1 MIWFFVTSTA
11 LLGIAVIVL
20 WARQRKRS
28 SQFAYIHGKLNSILD
43 KGTNERLMIFDSDAQ
58 VEQLLIA
65 MNRLLDQAHRAGA
78 RYANQEIEIRRMLS
92 NISHDLKTPLT
103 VVLGYSEI
111 LLHDHRGLAERE
123 REAMTVN
130 IHDKAQEVLHL
141 VHSFFDLA
149 KLEAGDTEMV
159 LTRVNA
165 SELCRLKLL
174 SFYDMLASLGMGLEV
189 SMPDEDLYVMADAEA
204 LERVLDNLIT
214 NAMKYGA
221 DGKLLGLMLERSDE
235 GKVAI
240 QVWDKGKGIPENEHH
255 RVFERMYTL
264 EDSRNRLYQGSGLG
278 LTITKRL
285 VERMGGTIGL
295 HSVPRERT
303 VFTFFLK
310 SA

>member
-1 MIWFFVTSTA
+1 MIWFFVTSIA

-20 WARQRKRS
+20 LARQRKRS
-28 SQFAYIHGKLNSILD
+28 RQLAYIHGKLNSILD
-43 KGTNERLMIFDSDAQ
+43 KGTNERLLLFDSDAQ
-58 VEQLLIA
+58 VGRILID
-65 MNRLLDQAHRAGA
+65 MNRLLDRAHRAGA

-111 LLHDHRGLAERE
+111 LLHDRGLAERE
-123 REAMTVN
+123 REAMTAN
-130 IHDKAQEVLHL
+130 IHDKAQEVLRL
-141 VHSFFDLA
+141 MHSFFDLA
-149 KLEAGDTEMV
+149 KLEAGDTEMA
-159 LTRVNA
+159 LSRVNA

-174 SFYDMLASLGMGLEV
+174 SFYDMLANLGMKLKL
-189 SMPDEDLYVMADAEA
+189 SMPGEDLYVMADAEA
-204 LERVLDNLIT
+204 LDRVLDNLIT

-221 DGKLLGLMLERSDE
+221 DGKLLGLTLERSDE

-240 QVWDKGKGIPENEHH
+240 QVWDKGKGIPEKEHD

-295 HSVPRERT
+295 QSVPGERT
-303 VFTFFLK
+303 VFTVVLK
-310 SA
+310 ST

>member
-28 SQFAYIHGKLNSILD
+28 RQFAYIHGKLNVILD
-43 KGTNERLMIFDSDAQ
+43 KGTNERLLIFDSDAQ
-58 VEQLLIA
+58 VGQLLTD
-65 MNRLLDQAHRAGA
+65 MNRLLDHAHRAGA

-111 LLHDHRGLAERE
+111 LLHDRGLAERE
-123 REAMTVN
+123 REAMMTN
-130 IHDKAQEVLHL
+130 IHGKAQEVLRL

-149 KLEAGDTEMV
+149 KLEAGDTEMA

-174 SFYDMLASLGMGLEV
+174 SFYEMLESLGMRLEL
-189 SMPDEDLYVMADAEA
+189 SMPGEDLYVMADEEA
-204 LERVLDNLIT
+204 LTRLLDNLIT

-221 DGKLLGLMLERSDE
+221 DGKLLGLTLERLE
-235 GKVAI
+235 KGKVAI
-240 QVWDKGKGIPENEHH
+240 QVWDKGKGIPEKEHH

-285 VERMGGTIGL
+285 VERMGGTISL
-295 HSVPRERT
+295 HSVPHKRT
-303 VFTFFLK
+303 VFTVVLK

>member
-20 WARQRKRS
+20 WTRQRKRS
-28 SQFAYIHGKLNSILD
+28 SQLAYIHDKLNSILD
-43 KGTNERLMIFDSDAQ
+43 KGTNERLLMFDSDAQ
-58 VEQLLIA
+58 VGQLMTD
-65 MNRLLDQAHRAGA
+65 MNRLLDRAHRARA
-78 RYANQEIEIRRMLS
+78 SYANQEIEIRRMLS

-111 LLHDHRGLAERE
+111 LLHDRGLAERE
-123 REAMTVN
+123 REVMTAN
-130 IHDKAQEVLHL
+130 IHDKAQEVLRL
-141 VHSFFDLA
+141 VHSFFNLA
-149 KLEAGDTEMV
+149 KLEAGDTEMA

-165 SELCRLKLL
+165 CELCRLKLL
-174 SFYDMLASLGMGLEV
+174 SFYDMLASLGMRLEL

-214 NAMKYGA
+214 NAMKYGV
-221 DGKLLGLMLERSDE
+221 DGKLLGLTLERSDE

-240 QVWDKGKGIPENEHH
+240 HVWDKGKGIPENEHH

-285 VERMGGTIGL
+285 VERMGGTIDL

-303 VFTFFLK
+303 VFTVVLK

>member
-28 SQFAYIHGKLNSILD
+28 RQFAYIHGKLNVILD
-43 KGTNERLMIFDSDAQ
+43 KGTNERLLIFDSDAQ
-58 VEQLLIA
+58 VGQLLTD
-65 MNRLLDQAHRAGA
+65 MNRLLDHAHRAGA

-111 LLHDHRGLAERE
+111 LLHDRGLAERE
-123 REAMTVN
+123 REAMMTN
-130 IHDKAQEVLHL
+130 IHGKAQEVLRL

-149 KLEAGDTEMV
+149 KLEAGDTEMA

-174 SFYDMLASLGMGLEV
+174 SFYEMLESLGMRLEL
-189 SMPDEDLYVMADAEA
+189 SMPGEDLYVMADEEA
-204 LERVLDNLIT
+204 LTRLLDNLIT

-221 DGKLLGLMLERSDE
+221 DGKLLGLTLERLE
-235 GKVAI
+235 KGKVAI
-240 QVWDKGKGIPENEHH
+240 QVWDKGKGIPEKEHH

-285 VERMGGTIGL
+285 VERMGGTISL
-295 HSVPRERT
+295 HSVPHERT
-303 VFTFFLK
+303 VFTVVLK

>member
-11 LLGIAVIVL
+11 LLGIAVIML

-28 SQFAYIHGKLNSILD
+28 RQFAYIHGKLNSILD
-43 KGTNERLMIFDSDAQ
+43 NGTNERLLLFDSDAQ
-58 VEQLLIA
+58 VGRLLTD
-65 MNRLLDQAHRAGA
+65 MNRLLDRAHRAGA

-111 LLHDHRGLAERE
+111 LLHDRDLAERE
-123 REAMTVN
+123 REVMTAN
-130 IHDKAQEVLHL
+130 IHDKAQEVLRL

-149 KLEAGDTEMV
+149 KLEAGDTVMA

-174 SFYDMLASLGMGLEV
+174 SFYDMLAGLEMRLEL
-189 SMPDEDLYVMADAEA
+189 SMPGDDLYVMADAEA
-204 LERVLDNLIT
+204 LTRVLDNLIT
-214 NAMKYGA
+214 NVMKYGA
-221 DGKLLGLMLERSDE
+221 DGKLLGLTLERSDE

-240 QVWDKGKGIPENEHH
+240 QVWDKGKGIPEKEHH

-295 HSVPRERT
+295 HSVPGERT
-303 VFTFFLK
+303 VFTVVLK
-310 SA
+310 ST